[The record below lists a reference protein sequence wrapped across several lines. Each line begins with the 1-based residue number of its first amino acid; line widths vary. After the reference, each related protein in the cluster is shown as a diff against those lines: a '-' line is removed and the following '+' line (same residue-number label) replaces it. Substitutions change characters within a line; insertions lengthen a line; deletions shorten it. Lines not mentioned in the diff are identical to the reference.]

1 MNIAIIGAG
10 FSGCY
15 LYNRFKN
22 ENHDIKI
29 FEKSRGC
36 GGRLS
41 TKYIDDKFVDH
52 GTPYFETNEP
62 DFIYFSNRLERKGIL
77 RKEKNKYFPTNGIN
91 KFCSSLINKQDL
103 IKQTKIVSCIKNKD
117 KWSLY
122 DENDNC
128 FKDFDLVIFTIP
140 APQVLELGLE
150 LESNIKD
157 KLKTVKYNSI
167 ASLILYDNKP
177 FSINKELYNS
187 QFFKKV
193 INNSEKYNYTDFS
206 SYVFHANES
215 FSTNNNNKNKEDL
228 GIQIYNYIDYF
239 QKTKLPK
246 SIYHIA
252 HLWKYATVKQG
263 LEYSYY
269 LNKTRDLALCGDYFK
284 KANLEG
290 SFLSAKAL
298 TDVLIK

>member
-15 LYNRFKN
+15 LYNRFKK

-29 FEKSRGC
+29 FEKSRGS

-41 TKYIDDKFVDH
+41 SKYIGDKFVDH

-62 DFIYFSNRLERKGIL
+62 DFIYFANRLERKGIL

-103 IKQTKIVSCIKNKD
+103 IKQTKITKCVKKESL
-117 KWSLY
+117 WYLY
-122 DENDNC
+122 DEKSKC
-128 FKDFDLVIFTIP
+128 YEGFDLLILTIP
-140 APQVLELGLE
+140 APQVLEMDIQIDDKIAHDLE
-150 LESNIKD
+150 K
-157 KLKTVKYNSI
+157 VKYNSI
-167 ASLILYDNKP
+167 ATLILHDDKE
-177 FSINKELYNS
+177 FKINEDLYSS

-193 INNSEKYNYTDFS
+193 VNNSEKYNYKEFS

-215 FSTNNNNKNKEDL
+215 FSTNNNDKNKEDL
-228 GIQIYNYIDYF
+228 GVQIYNYIDYF
-239 QKTKLPK
+239 QKVKLPK
-246 SIYHIA
+246 SIYHIS
-252 HLWKYATVKQG
+252 HLWKYATVKEG
-263 LEYSYY
+263 LKSKYY
-269 LNKTRDLALCGDYFK
+269 LSDEKDLAFCGDYFE

-298 TDVLIK
+298 TDEFIN

>member
-15 LYNRFKN
+15 LYNRFKK

-62 DFIYFSNRLERKGIL
+62 DFIYFANRLERKGIL

-103 IKQTKIVSCIKNKD
+103 IKQTKITKCVKKESL
-117 KWSLY
+117 WYLY
-122 DENDNC
+122 DEKSKC
-128 FKDFDLVIFTIP
+128 YEGFDLLILTIP
-140 APQVLELGLE
+140 APQVLEMD
-150 LESNIKD
+150 IQIDD
-157 KLKTVKYNSI
+157 KIAGDLSKVKYNSI
-167 ASLILYDNKP
+167 ATLILHDDKE
-177 FSINKELYNS
+177 FKINEDLYSS

-193 INNSEKYNYTDFS
+193 VNNSEKYNYKEFS

-215 FSTNNNNKNKEDL
+215 FSTNNNDKNKEDL
-228 GIQIYNYIDYF
+228 GVQIYNYIDYF
-239 QKTKLPK
+239 QKVKLPK
-246 SIYHIA
+246 SIYHIS
-252 HLWKYATVKQG
+252 HLWKYATVKEG
-263 LEYSYY
+263 LKSKYY
-269 LNKTRDLALCGDYFK
+269 LNDEKDLAFCGDYFE
-284 KANLEG
+284 KAKLEG

-298 TDVLIK
+298 GDELIK

>member
-29 FEKSRGC
+29 FDKSRGC

-52 GTPYFETNEP
+52 GTPYFETKEP
-62 DFIYFSNRLERKGIL
+62 DFIYFANRFERKGIL

-91 KFCSSLINKQDL
+91 KFCSSMIDKKDL
-103 IKQTKIVSCIKNKD
+103 VKQTKIIKCIKKESL
-117 KWSLY
+117 WYLY
-122 DENDNC
+122 DE
-128 FKDFDLVIFTIP
+128 KSKSYEGFDLLVITIP
-140 APQVLELGLE
+140 APQILEMDIQIDEKIAQDLA
-150 LESNIKD
+150 D
-157 KLKTVKYNSI
+157 VKYNSI
-167 ASLILYDNKP
+167 ATLILYDDKEFKVNEDL
-177 FSINKELYNS
+177 FSS

-193 INNSEKYNYTDFS
+193 VDNSAKYDYKDFS

-215 FSTNNNNKNKEDL
+215 FSTNNNDKNKEDL
-228 GIQIYNYIDYF
+228 GVQIYNYIDYF

-252 HLWKYATVKQG
+252 HLWKYATVKEG
-263 LEYSYY
+263 LKSKYY
-269 LNKTRDLALCGDYFK
+269 LNEEKDFAFCGDYFE

-298 TDVLIK
+298 IKELNY